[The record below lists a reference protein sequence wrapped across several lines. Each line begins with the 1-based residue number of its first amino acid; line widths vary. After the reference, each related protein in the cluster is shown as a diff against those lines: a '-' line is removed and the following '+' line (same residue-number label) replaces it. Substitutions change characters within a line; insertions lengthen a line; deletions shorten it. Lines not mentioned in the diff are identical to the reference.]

1 MSYELK
7 KLEKSEVEITITV
20 KPADYQHELEHA
32 AEHLAERAAIKGFR
46 PGKAPYET
54 VKTQLGEIKI
64 LEEALQE
71 IVQKNLYQ
79 AVMAEKLNTIGMP
92 LITVEKMAPG
102 NDVVFKAKVALL
114 PKIKL
119 HDFKKIKI
127 ETKKIEI
134 DDKTMAAAR
143 EDLRKMRM
151 KEVIKNGP
159 ATKEDKIIV
168 NLNMFIDKVPVEG
181 GQSDNHQVYLN
192 EEHYIPGFAD
202 QLINLKKDDEKEFTL
217 KFPKEHYQKHL
228 ANRDVDIKVKA
239 KDVYTLELPELN
251 DDFAK
256 GLGQTDMASL
266 EALLKDN
273 LLKEAEHKEASRLEA
288 EILEQLIEKS
298 EFSEIP
304 DVLIKSEKQKM
315 FYELKHDLEHRGIEM
330 EKYLA
335 DIKKTE
341 DEIFRDFEEGAQKRV
356 KAALISREVAAENDI
371 KVEKAE
377 LDKEVELIRATYGN
391 DPKVEENLKRP
402 EVLDTIAMTVQNR
415 KVLEFLKNQIVK

>member
-7 KLEKSEVEITITV
+7 KLEKSEVELTITV
-20 KPADYQHELEHA
+20 KPAEYQHELEHA
-32 AEHLAERAAIKGFR
+32 AEHLSERAAIKGFR
-46 PGKAPYET
+46 PGKASYET

-127 ETKKIEI
+127 EAKKIEI
-134 DDKTMAAAR
+134 DDKTMSAAR

-159 ATKEDKIIV
+159 ATKDDKIIV

-217 KFPKEHYQKHL
+217 KFPKEH
-228 ANRDVDIKVKA
+228 
-239 KDVYTLELPELN
+239 
-251 DDFAK
+251 
-256 GLGQTDMASL
+256 
-266 EALLKDN
+266 
-273 LLKEAEHKEASRLEA
+273 
-288 EILEQLIEKS
+288 
-298 EFSEIP
+298 
-304 DVLIKSEKQKM
+304 
-315 FYELKHDLEHRGIEM
+315 
-330 EKYLA
+330 
-335 DIKKTE
+335 
-341 DEIFRDFEEGAQKRV
+341 
-356 KAALISREVAAENDI
+356 
-371 KVEKAE
+371 
-377 LDKEVELIRATYGN
+377 
-391 DPKVEENLKRP
+391 
-402 EVLDTIAMTVQNR
+402 
-415 KVLEFLKNQIVK
+415 